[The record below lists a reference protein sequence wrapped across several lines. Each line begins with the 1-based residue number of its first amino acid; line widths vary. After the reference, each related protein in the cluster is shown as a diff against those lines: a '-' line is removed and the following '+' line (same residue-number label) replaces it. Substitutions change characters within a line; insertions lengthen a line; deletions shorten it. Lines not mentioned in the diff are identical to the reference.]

1 MRNYQLIILLLQLKI
16 PFLQAKDGIPKFKY
30 FTSTLS
36 SRSLA
41 DSKSEVSEA
50 AEILNETLSE
60 TEKDVS
66 DVLAAHHFHPILIIH
81 HLFGFSKGGL
91 GMYNHFPIL
100 LLVDPL

>member
-1 MRNYQLIILLLQLKI
+1 MRNYQLILLLLQLTI

-66 DVLAAHHFHPILIIH
+66 DVLVPHFHPILIIH
-81 HLFGFSKGGL
+81 HLFGYSKGGL
-91 GMYNHFPIL
+91 GMYNYFPIL